1 LIKRSCVGTRSKAL
15 RCEPQTNHSMPTTQ
29 RRRAALLFRKLKFCA
44 SSSSTNVDESHLE
57 IDKMMLHSLDCLG
70 ALQCIMGNY
79 DTARAKVFWGA
90 VETIAEIGIDAARG
104 QTDRRHPGA
113 TSLLRAFPNE
123 LKASDGRSW
132 LPLHWASVTDNVEVE
147 DVLKIAR
154 ADPMATTQGC
164 NQPISA
170 NPGHLICAVRD
181 PNMEVVQC
189 LFNFYPRMASSKD
202 QSGDLPIHYAARY
215 SGSTDLMHY
224 LLQANP
230 GSTKIKG
237 EGNLVP
243 LHCGLFNESNNR
255 VAIVKTLLQA
265 DPSAAS
271 MINSDGD
278 TALHTASVQECE
290 AELVHCLVSVSPE
303 SAKFQNDIGQ
313 LPLHTAC
320 GSKKTLN
327 IVRILLKAHPEGTRV
342 FCLRGCLPAHTAAE
356 HGCSTVLEEILK
368 SYPDAVNI
376 GCTEDADNTPLIK
389 AVASVN
395 EDTVNFMCENYPT
408 AVSLVN
414 VEGKN
419 AMHFAAEGDSL
430 SLLTTICKASPDIIR
445 CQDLE
450 GKLPL
455 HIFCEMHHD
464 PIHEMEAEADCLR
477 YLIKM
482 YPDGVKIADKSG
494 MTPLQHAVPENIFMR
509 RQLLTMDPSQSI
521 EEMRTLNY
529 EAKRQGIFL
538 AFAAINA
545 YGIPNIFCNLRTRDQ
560 HLLQYALS
568 YL

>member
-1 LIKRSCVGTRSKAL
+1 
-15 RCEPQTNHSMPTTQ
+15 MPTTQ

-44 SSSSTNVDESHLE
+44 SSSSSNVDENQLE
-57 IDKMMLHSLDCLG
+57 VDKMMLHCLDCLG

-79 DTARAKVFWGA
+79 DTSRAKVFWGA
-90 VETIAEIGIDAARG
+90 VETIAEIGIDAAKG

-123 LKASDGRSW
+123 QKATDGRSW
-132 LPLHWASVTDNVEVE
+132 LPLHWAAVTDNVDRE

-181 PNMEVVQC
+181 PNMEVVRC

-202 QSGDLPIHYAARY
+202 QGGDLPIHYAARY

-237 EGNLVP
+237 DGNLVP
-243 LHCGLFNESNNR
+243 LHCGLFNESHNR

-278 TALHTASVQECE
+278 TALHTAAVQECE
-290 AELVHCLVSVSPE
+290 AELVYALVSVSPE
-303 SAKFQNDIGQ
+303 AAKYQNDIGQ

-320 GSKKTLN
+320 GSRKSLS
-327 IVRILLKAHPEGTRV
+327 IVRLLLQSHPEGAKV
-342 FCLRGCLPAHTAAE
+342 FCTRGCLPAHTAAE
-356 HGCSTVLEEILK
+356 HGCARVLEEVLK
-368 SYPDAVNI
+368 AYPDAVNL
-376 GCTEDADNTPLIK
+376 GCVEDSDNTPLIK
-389 AVASVN
+389 AVASAN
-395 EDTVNFMCENYPT
+395 ESTVNFICENYPS
-408 AVSLVN
+408 AVGLVN
-414 VEGKN
+414 VEGRN
-419 AMHFAAEGDSL
+419 AMHFAAEGDNL
-430 SLLTTICKASPDIIR
+430 SLLQTIYSSSPETLKCK
-445 CQDLE
+445 DLE

-455 HIFCEMHHD
+455 HVFCEMHHD
-464 PIHEMEAEADCLR
+464 PIHEMEAEAACLR
-477 YLIKM
+477 YLLKM
-482 YPDGVKIADKSG
+482 YPESVKVVDKLG
-494 MTPLQHAVPENIFMR
+494 MTPLDHAIEENIFMR
-509 RQLLTMDPSQSI
+509 RLLLTVDPSQSLQEI
-521 EEMRTLNY
+521 RSLNY
-529 EAKRQGIFL
+529 DAKRMGIFL

-545 YGIPNIFCNLRTRDQ
+545 YGIPNIFCNLRTADH